1 MNWKYTTMILIF
13 VLGSLLISSETEAVD
28 LDVLP
33 NPPTPTK
40 EFEVKGNSAYLGRKP
55 IRLWGLR
62 CVHAL
67 RDRALTERLVRNLDN
82 FTEHG
87 INLISVYL
95 QAAHGGFP
103 DIQAGAN
110 PFGETGELD
119 PAFAW
124 RLEWLARAADRRGM
138 VLLIGV
144 LTPIKDQELRDE
156 AAMRT
161 AIEQTARLLETR
173 KIRNVVD
180 DLMYE
185 FDHATRI
192 YQESFREPD
201 GSFKKARAAAWFHA
215 VAPRIEAGVT
225 TETHSKSSKDCH
237 GMDLHLI
244 QKEDPIPAD
253 GYALNIESLRRDVFG
268 KEGIFTPEQVDA
280 IIRELERYQATPNVG
295 YVLNTSYA
303 QSIGGASGTG
313 PHYEMGGYGTGP
325 GDRGIRFYFEWI
337 RDHVGRYE
345 YPHHVPVSEV
355 AREAQ
360 DEPRR

>member
-1 MNWKYTTMILIF
+1 MRGNVVTF
-13 VLGSLLISSETEAVD
+13 ASLLCICLGCISGSAMAADVD
-28 LDVLP
+28 PFPD
-33 NPPTPTK
+33 PPTATK
-40 EFEVKGNSAYLGRKP
+40 EFEVKGQSAYLGGRP

-82 FTEHG
+82 FNEHG
-87 INLISVYL
+87 INLVSVYL

-110 PFGETGELD
+110 PFSETGELD
-119 PAFAW
+119 LAFAR
-124 RLEWLARAADRRGM
+124 RLEWLAREADKRGM

-144 LTPIKDQELRDE
+144 ITPIKDQELRNE
-156 AAMRT
+156 AAMRH
-161 AIEQTARLLETR
+161 AIEETAQLLESR
-173 KIRNVVD
+173 KIRNVVI

-192 YQESFREPD
+192 YQESFREPN

-215 VAPRIEAGVT
+215 IAPGIAAGVT
-225 TETHSKSSKDCH
+225 TETHSNSSKVFE

-253 GYALNIESLRRDVFG
+253 GYALNIESLRRDLFG
-268 KEGIFTPEQVDA
+268 SEGIFTPEQVES
-280 IIRELERYQATPNVG
+280 IRRELVRYRAVPNAG

-325 GDRGIRFYFEWI
+325 DDRGIRFYFEWL
-337 RDHVGRYE
+337 RDHVGRWE
-345 YPHHVPVSEV
+345 YPHHIPADSTVSEI
-355 AREAQ
+355 RGN
-360 DEPRR
+360 